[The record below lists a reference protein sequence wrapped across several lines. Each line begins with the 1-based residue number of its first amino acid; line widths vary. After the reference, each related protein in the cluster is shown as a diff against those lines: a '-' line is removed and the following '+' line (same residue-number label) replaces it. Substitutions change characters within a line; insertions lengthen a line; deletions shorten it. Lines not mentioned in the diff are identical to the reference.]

1 MNKETEALITELSM
15 YGERLETVG
24 TPRGVSYTDF
34 ILNGITYTVVRN
46 RNGTIVEIIKQD

>member
-1 MNKETEALITELSM
+1 MNKETKALIMELSM